1 MIGLKCHRT
10 EKANVSQNASPNPLI
25 KYWPTRDFFSMNI
38 SYQRACYHDPADYA
52 LIIAGGGIIVTLI
65 VWWRA
70 GLLGEMWEEIR
81 S

>member
-1 MIGLKCHRT
+1 MTPI
-10 EKANVSQNASPNPLI
+10 
-25 KYWPTRDFFSMNI
+25 
-38 SYQRACYHDPADYA
+38 DYA

>member
-1 MIGLKCHRT
+1 MT
-10 EKANVSQNASPNPLI
+10 PL
-25 KYWPTRDFFSMNI
+25 
-38 SYQRACYHDPADYA
+38 DYA
-52 LIIAGGGIIVTLI
+52 LYITIGMIIVTLI

>member
-1 MIGLKCHRT
+1 MTPI
-10 EKANVSQNASPNPLI
+10 
-25 KYWPTRDFFSMNI
+25 Y
-38 SYQRACYHDPADYA
+38 YA

-65 VWWRA
+65 AWWRA